1 MCRMSS
7 IKMMV
12 MVLAYVKVLFGII
25 LFFVGTFLS
34 SDINVLEAF
43 SYDFSTYGSVVSF
56 MAFLSIAVVMPH
68 RWSTQ
73 KHNRFVIFC
82 SWCIDTIVFS
92 VLVYMG
98 YTITS
103 YTYPLFPKDMQ
114 LDCLSNTP
122 VAYEESDCN
131 EYFDSDRVSGMRLYW
146 LYYFSTAL
154 EDTVSYQALTSIEQE
169 ICCGFFA
176 PMQCREQPIPFPI
189 DRPLDGIESSYISS
203 RVSCGPVENFYP
215 LTSVCST
222 FADITLGIVGGCNY
236 DYGIGYC
243 LDREIKE
250 ESLGCASDVEDITVG
265 LITFPGGIVT
275 VLAFLNLYAM
285 LLQCCVWWKRKESD
299 VFPKYKVDMG
309 DNPKSSF
316 HLVKDQFMVQPL
328 SNTLQKKQFLPLP
341 RLLRLE
347 MERQQE
353 QANKLQQQKAQ
364 EEKEYHLEDEKL

>member
-12 MVLAYVKVLFGII
+12 MVLAYVKVIFGII
-25 LFFVGTFLS
+25 LFFTGTFLS

-43 SYDFSTYGSVVSF
+43 SYDFYTYGSVVSF
-56 MAFLSIAVVMPH
+56 MAFLSIGVVLPH

-82 SWCIDTIVFS
+82 SFLIDTICFS

-98 YTITS
+98 YTVTS

-114 LDCLSNTP
+114 MDCLTNTP
-122 VAYEESDCN
+122 VAYEASECN

-154 EDTVSYQALTSIEQE
+154 TDTASYQALTSIEQD

-176 PMQCREQPIPFPI
+176 PMQCRPQPVPFPL
-189 DRPLDGIESSYISS
+189 DRPLEGIESSYIGQ
-203 RVSCGPVENFYP
+203 RVSCGPVELFYP

-222 FADITLGIVGGCNY
+222 FADITAGIVGGCNY

-243 LDREIKE
+243 LDTEVE
-250 ESLGCASDVEDITVG
+250 GESLGCASDVEDVTVSLISFPGG
-265 LITFPGGIVT
+265 LITL
-275 VLAFLNLYAM
+275 LAFLNLYAM

-299 VFPKYKVDMG
+299 VFPRFKVDMG

-316 HLVKDQFMVQPL
+316 HLVKDQFTVQPTDNIL
-328 SNTLQKKQFLPLP
+328 AKKQLLPLP
-341 RLLRLE
+341 RLLRVE
-347 MERQQE
+347 MERQE
-353 QANKLQQQKAQ
+353 AQAANLQNQKEA
-364 EEKEYHLEDEKL
+364 EEKDYHLEDEKL